1 MNIEELGV
9 FAKLADYGVLGLV
22 VIALGYIGW
31 YFFKKNM
38 EEKDKMQQRIE
49 ELEKNNK

>member
-1 MNIEELGV
+1 MSTEELGV

-38 EEKDKMQQRIE
+38 DEKERLQKIMEDK
-49 ELEKNNK
+49 LKK